1 MFSRYKL
8 FTGTRHRY
16 LVIFLAIAIIL
27 GVVFRFLELDRKVF
41 WHDEVFTNLRTS
53 GYTLSQIYPQ
63 FFNNQIIAA
72 PELLKYQTI
81 KPESTFQDTIN
92 SLITDDP
99 QHSPLYY
106 LLARGWMSIFGSSVT
121 ASRFLPALLSL
132 FSLPLMYALAWELFG
147 SHFTA
152 LLATAFLS
160 LSPVEILYAQTARQY
175 SLLTVFIL
183 CSSYLLLKS
192 IRSTGWFF
200 WGLYSLACALGFYT
214 HPFFGLTFIAQGAY
228 ILLLSSSIQSKK
240 YPPRLLLKFILA
252 SAISFILFSPWIYVI
267 LSNLQRALNTTSWTK
282 SPMTFLN
289 LSKYW
294 MLSFTSVFIDID
306 FGFNNPWT
314 YLLRFPF
321 LILILVSLYQVCLKT
336 PPLTRQFI
344 LTCIFVPFIILVL
357 PDLLLGGQRSAVTR
371 YLFSCFPG
379 ILLAVTYL
387 FATHI
392 NSGRF
397 SLVDGVRLWRGMLA
411 VCLTLSL
418 ISCSLSAYSKTWWSK
433 STSYWNPEIASQV
446 NRVNSPYIITDQGE
460 HYINF
465 GETISL
471 SYLLDQDVKFIL
483 MSQKPELS
491 VIPKNATL
499 FALRPSTP
507 LLETLAQKGY
517 QLESILEPGG
527 LWKLRR

>member
-1 MFSRYKL
+1 MFSQYKL

-27 GVVFRFLELDRKVF
+27 GVFFRFLELDRKVF

-63 FFNNQIIAA
+63 FFNNQIIPA
-72 PELLKYQTI
+72 PELLNYQTI

-92 SLITDDP
+92 SLIIDDP

-106 LLARGWMSIFGSSVT
+106 LLARAWMLMFGSSVT

-175 SLLTVFIL
+175 SLLTVFIV

-192 IRSTGWFF
+192 IRSTGCFF
-200 WGLYSLACALGFYT
+200 WGLYSLACTLGFYT

-228 ILLLSSSIQSKK
+228 ILLLISSLRTQKDS
-240 YPPRLLLKFILA
+240 PRLILKFIL
-252 SAISFILFSPWIYVI
+252 SSVMTLILFSPWIYVI

-282 SPMTFLN
+282 ASMSFLD

-294 MLSFTSVFIDID
+294 ILSFTSVFIDID

-314 YLLRFPF
+314 YLLRLPF
-321 LILILVSLYQVCLKT
+321 LILILVGLYQVCLKT
-336 PPLTRQFI
+336 PPITRQFI

-397 SLVDGVRLWRGMLA
+397 SLVDGVHLWRGMLA
-411 VCLTLSL
+411 VCLTFSI
-418 ISCSLSAYSKTWWSK
+418 ISCSMSTSSETWWSK
-433 STSYWNPEIASQV
+433 NTSYWNPEIARQI
-446 NRVNSPYIITDQGE
+446 NLVNSPFIITDQGDD
-460 HYINF
+460 YINF
-465 GETISL
+465 GEVISL
-471 SYLLDQDVKFIL
+471 SYLLNNQVKFIL

-499 FALRPSTP
+499 FALRPSTS
-507 LLETLAQKGY
+507 LRETLQQKGY
-517 QLESILEPGG
+517 QLELILEPGG
-527 LWKLRR
+527 LWKLRQ